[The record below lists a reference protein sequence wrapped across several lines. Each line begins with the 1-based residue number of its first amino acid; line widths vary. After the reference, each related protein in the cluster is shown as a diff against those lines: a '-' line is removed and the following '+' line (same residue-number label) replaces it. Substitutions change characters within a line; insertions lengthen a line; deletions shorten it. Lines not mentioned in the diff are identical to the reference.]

1 MEAAYRGEATA
12 SLGAHVPSSV
22 WAGSSASAP
31 GAGHAH
37 PVAHHLADMRRS
49 TKLAQPNARV
59 RNTGLPNQRPRE
71 HTNRAD

>member
-1 MEAAYRGEATA
+1 MEAAYRGEARPDGNAAA
-12 SLGAHVPSSV
+12 SLGAHV
-22 WAGSSASAP
+22 SSASAS

-49 TKLAQPNARV
+49 AKLAQPNARV